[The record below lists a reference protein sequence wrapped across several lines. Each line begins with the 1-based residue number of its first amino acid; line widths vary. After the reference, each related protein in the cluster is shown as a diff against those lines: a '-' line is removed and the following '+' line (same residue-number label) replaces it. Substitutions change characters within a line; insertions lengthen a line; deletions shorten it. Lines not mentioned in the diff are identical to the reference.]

1 MPRSSK
7 TEKNLWLSL
16 KKHLPKKTH
25 SQRIENRVSEGMP
38 DSYLCMDGVPVWV
51 ELKIIKRNGITLQP
65 SQIAWHLSHS
75 RCGGISFFLASP
87 AFQPDVFL
95 FDGADALKIQ
105 GSRADDLR
113 ALALWTG
120 EMRSAPA
127 TLRLLVIERLRSVL
141 RPATCAP

>member
-75 RCGGISFFLASP
+75 RCGGVSFFLLRRPSSPMYFYLTEHLRPRSKVRGPMTCGPSASGT
-87 AFQPDVFL
+87 VTC
-95 FDGADALKIQ
+95 G
-105 GSRADDLR
+105 
-113 ALALWTG
+113 
-120 EMRSAPA
+120 
-127 TLRLLVIERLRSVL
+127 LRLLRCGL
-141 RPATCAP
+141 RPKICGLNA